1 MKCPSVL
8 LGAAGLLI
16 CAVMNSLA
24 SEVKVVANS
33 SVKAESISPAEL
45 RRVFL
50 EEKISLEDGTRVE
63 PVLQKDGPVH
73 AAFLQQYLGLSVDD
87 LQNYYRTL
95 LFTGKGSIPKAF
107 ASDAEVAAYVSQT
120 RGAIGYVGS
129 AASANGVKTLLVG
142 NPSHSVERKLV
153 TRIEPDY
160 PETLRHLGI
169 GGTVRLRLSIAAKG
183 NVDQVELLG
192 GNPILAES
200 AIIAV
205 RKWVYAAARARTA
218 AEVSLSFGDH

>member
-1 MKCPSVL
+1 MM
-8 LGAAGLLI
+8 I
-16 CAVMNSLA
+16 CAAINSLA

-33 SVKAESISPAEL
+33 SVKADSISPAEL

-63 PVLQKDGPVH
+63 PVLQKNGPVH
-73 AAFLQQYLGLSVDD
+73 AAFLQQYLAVSVDD

-107 ASDAEVAAYVSQT
+107 ASDEDVVAYVSRT
-120 RGAIGYVGS
+120 RGAIGYVDS
-129 AASANGVKTLLVG
+129 AASADAVKILVVG
-142 NPSHSVERKLV
+142 NSSHNVERKLV

-160 PETLRHLGI
+160 SETLRRLGI
-169 GGTVRLRLSIAAKG
+169 GGTVRLRLTITAKG
-183 NVDQVELLG
+183 NVDNVLLLG

-205 RKWVYAAARARTA
+205 RKWVYAAGKARTI
-218 AEVSLSFGDH
+218 AEVSLSFGHH